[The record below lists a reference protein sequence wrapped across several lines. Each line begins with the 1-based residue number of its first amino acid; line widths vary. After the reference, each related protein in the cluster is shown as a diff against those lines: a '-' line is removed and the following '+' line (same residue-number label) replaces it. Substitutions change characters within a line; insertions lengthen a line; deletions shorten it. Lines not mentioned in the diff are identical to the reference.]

1 MMLNLDQIVLLL
13 NERKIIVELPLE
25 SGIHVLKVAYLSLKL
40 SLHVAYD
47 HEMKIVKLITALSR
61 I

>member
-1 MMLNLDQIVLLL
+1 MLSLDQIVMLL

-25 SGIHVLKVAYLSLKL
+25 SGIHILKVAYLSLKL
-40 SLHVAYD
+40 SIHVAYD
-47 HEMKIVKLITALSR
+47 HDQKVVKLITALSR